1 MRSGGHRAGDI
12 ALYGADRVTEAL
24 ELSASNS
31 PIIASSSTTR
41 VRGAFIEFPF
51 PTSPY
56 GHRRNRLEKII
67 MTANRKGRVGNY
79 SCRAKTRR
87 GLTGAASF
95 PSRATR
101 RQNCGGERENR
112 ALLKEACA
120 ARKQRLV
127 GEA

>member
-1 MRSGGHRAGDI
+1 
-12 ALYGADRVTEAL
+12 
-24 ELSASNS
+24 
-31 PIIASSSTTR
+31 
-41 VRGAFIEFPF
+41 
-51 PTSPY
+51 
-56 GHRRNRLEKII
+56 

-87 GLTGAASF
+87 GLPAQLVF
-95 PSRATR
+95 PAEQRA

-112 ALLKEACA
+112 ALLNETYA